1 MLDSKNLFANSLFWG
16 VAAALILNVVPA
28 VQRVRYEKQLPIDAV
43 LTILMSLGVSIT
55 TVNNL
60 YSSSGTVYYTNKQLP
75 GRNKEDVDALM
86 DKLNSQEPQ
95 DGNF

>member
-1 MLDSKNLFANSLFWG
+1 MISKNLFSNSVFWCILST
-16 VAAALILNVVPA
+16 LIINIVPA
-28 VQRVRYEKQLPIDAV
+28 TQKIRIDKIPPIDAV

-60 YSSSGTVYYTNKQLP
+60 YNSSGTVYYTNKSLP
-75 GRNKEDVDALM
+75 GRNKEDVDELM
-86 DKLNSQEPQ
+86 TRLNSET

>member
-1 MLDSKNLFANSLFWG
+1 MLTSKNLFTNALFWG
-16 VAAALILNVVPA
+16 IAASLLMNIVPA
-28 VQRVRYEKQLPIDAV
+28 VQKVRYEKQLPIDAV

-60 YSSSGTVYYTNKQLP
+60 YNSSGTVYYTNKSLP
-75 GRNKEDVDALM
+75 GRNKEDVDQLM
-86 DKLNSQEPQ
+86 TRLNSQES